1 MHTDDLGID
10 VCQLRICDPELG
22 RQVAPKVI
30 EHGIAA
36 LHEFAEDLL
45 AFRVLQIE
53 SEAPLIAIEG
63 LVKVAVPRPEK
74 LRPDRTP
81 NTPAI
86 MKILDLDHLGAEI
99 GKVLGTEGS
108 CTILLDRDDPHAG
121 ERQALHRTRR
131 SWREGKRCPGNG
143 PSTKMPSRLP
153 ASTAGADHV
162 DLLAPE
168 ITAVTGVRV

>member
-63 LVKVAVPRPEK
+63 LVKVAVSRPEK

-81 NTPAI
+81 NIPAI
-86 MKILDLDHLGAEI
+86 MKILDLDHLGAEVS
-99 GKVLGTEGS
+99 KVLGTKGPAPYCSTE
-108 CTILLDRDDPHAG
+108 TI
-121 ERQALHRTRR
+121 RTQ
-131 SWREGKRCPGNG
+131 E
-143 PSTKMPSRLP
+143 
-153 ASTAGADHV
+153 
-162 DLLAPE
+162 
-168 ITAVTGVRV
+168 

>member
-36 LHEFAEDLL
+36 LDEFAEDLL

-63 LVKVAVPRPEK
+63 LVKVAVSRPEK
-74 LRPDRTP
+74 LRPDGTP
-81 NTPAI
+81 NIPAI
-86 MKILDLDHLGAEI
+86 MKIRDLDHLGAEI
-99 GKVLGTEGS
+99 SKVLGTKGS

-121 ERQALHRTRR
+121 AAGSYAIPFDQLLGDDNALHLIGTFA
-131 SWREGKRCPGNG
+131 N
-143 PSTKMPSRLP
+143 
-153 ASTAGADHV
+153 D
-162 DLLAPE
+162 
-168 ITAVTGVRV
+168 